1 MMIYGIGT
9 DIVEIDRIKKAME
22 RYPQFVDRLFSID
35 ELVYLGSKALNP
47 QHVAGGFSAKE
58 AVLKSIGTGLRN
70 FKWKE
75 IEIIRDNKGKPFVRL
90 NGKAK
95 DYVDDNYI
103 GNIHITISHSK
114 NYATAT
120 ALAEVSI
127 EKRWIDIESMLIGA
141 NEESGRSIN

>member
-9 DIVEIDRIKKAME
+9 DIVEIDRIKKAVE
-22 RYPQFVDRLFSID
+22 RYPGFVNRIFSID
-35 ELVYLGSKALNP
+35 EIVYLQSKALNP
-47 QHVAGGFSAKE
+47 QHIAGGFSAKE

-75 IEIIRDNKGKPFVRL
+75 IEIIRDSKGKPFVRL

-95 DYVDDNYI
+95 DYADNNYI
-103 GNIHITISHSK
+103 GDIHITISHSR

-120 ALAEVSI
+120 AVAEISI
-127 EKRWIDIESMLIGA
+127 EKRWMDIESMLIGA
-141 NEESGRSIN
+141 NEESRRSIN

>member
-1 MMIYGIGT
+1 MIYGIGT